1 MAAECQASLFLGS
14 FHSKGLRVADVNPL
28 LVTRKENI
36 GALNLLLAL
45 GCDNGEGG
53 TVQAQAP
60 AQAEDACIGMQIR
73 ACVRQVALKCSIC

>member
-1 MAAECQASLFLGS
+1 MGS

-28 LVTRKENI
+28 LVTWEENI

-53 TVQAQAP
+53 TVQLRVLP
-60 AQAEDACIGMQIR
+60 RLGMLVLVCKSGLVSSR
-73 ACVRQVALKCSIC
+73 LL